1 MENKG
6 LNIFNS
12 RLVLAS
18 PTTASD
24 LDFGRIEGVIGH
36 EYFHNYTG
44 NRVTCRDW
52 FQLTL
57 KEGLTVYR
65 DQEFS
70 SDLNSRPVK
79 RIEDVSVLRRAQF
92 SEDSGPMAHPIRPD
106 AYQAINNFYSA
117 TVYEKGAEVV
127 RMYATLLGREG
138 FRAGMDLYFKRHDGA
153 AVTCDD
159 FYAAMADANAGA
171 PAAGDLPALK
181 RWYGQ
186 AGTPA
191 VTVGATYDGAARTLT
206 LTAAQATPA
215 TPGQP
220 AAEKAPV
227 LVPIAVGLVGAD
239 GRDLPLALAPGTPG
253 AVEGTTAVLRLT
265 GARQAFT
272 FTGVPPGAVP
282 SILRGFSAPVV
293 LTVEGQSEADLL
305 FLLAHDAD
313 PFNRFEAGQRLGR
326 AALLRMYGDAAA
338 GSGAPFTVAAAAAAV
353 AASPPF
359 PPALVAAFAAVVGD
373 AALDGA
379 FVARAVSLPTE
390 GELLEAA
397 PGADPVLLAAVR
409 AAAVGA
415 IAAGAAPALRA
426 AVARAEAHPTFSA
439 PFSPDFEAAAVRALR
454 NKALAYLTAPPAL
467 GGAPDEGALAAAA
480 ARAGAA
486 SNMTD
491 EVAALGCLM
500 DAPPE
505 HPARAAALAAFAAK
519 WAGEPLVLLKWLS
532 LQAGGRGATG
542 VVRAL
547 AAGAHFNAGN
557 PNSCYSLFGVYAGNV
572 AEFHA
577 ADGSGYAYL
586 ADVVL
591 MLDSSN
597 PQVAARIVAAFNK
610 VGKVDK
616 HRAGLMRAQLQRMQD
631 TGKLSS
637 NVGEIVAR
645 ALQ

>member
-1 MENKG
+1 M
-6 LNIFNS
+6 
-12 RLVLAS
+12 
-18 PTTASD
+18 
-24 LDFGRIEGVIGH
+24 
-36 EYFHNYTG
+36 
-44 NRVTCRDW
+44 
-52 FQLTL
+52 
-57 KEGLTVYR
+57 YR

-127 RMYATLLGREG
+127 RLYATLLGAAG
-138 FRAGMDLYFKRHDGA
+138 FRAGMDLYFQRHDGA

-159 FYAAMADANAGA
+159 FFAAMADANAGA
-171 PAAGDLPALK
+171 PAAADLPALK
-181 RWYGQ
+181 AWYGQ

-191 VTVGATYDGAARTLT
+191 LTVSFRYDGSSRTLT
-206 LTAAQATPA
+206 LAAAQATPG
-215 TPGQP
+215 TPGAP
-220 AAEKAPV
+220 AEAKAPV
-227 LVPIAVGLVGAD
+227 LIPIAVGLVGTD

-265 GARQAFT
+265 RASQEFV

-282 SILRGFSAPVV
+282 SVLRGFSAPVN
-293 LTVEGQSEADLL
+293 LTVEGQSDADLL

-326 AALLRMYGDAAA
+326 AALLRMYGDALALA
-338 GSGAPFTVAAAAAAV
+338 SGGGSGGGGGAPFTVATAAAAV
-353 AASPPF
+353 AAAAPF
-359 PPALVAAFAAVVGD
+359 PPPLVTAFAAVLSD
-373 AALDGA
+373 ASLDGA
-379 FVARAVSLPTE
+379 FVARAVSLPSE

-415 IAAGAAPALRA
+415 IASGAAPALRA
-426 AVARAEAHPTFSA
+426 AVARAEAHPSFGA

-454 NKALAYLTAPPAL
+454 NKALAYLSAAPAL

-486 SNMTD
+486 TNMTD
-491 EVAALGCLM
+491 EVAALACLM

-505 HPARAAALAAFAAK
+505 HPARAAALGAFAEK
-519 WAGEPLVLLKWLS
+519 WRGEPLVLLKWLS
-532 LQAGGRGATG
+532 LQASGRGATG

-547 AAGAHFNAGN
+547 AGGAHFDARN
-557 PNSCYSLFGVYAGNV
+557 PNSCYSLFGAYAGNV

-577 ADGSGYAYL
+577 ADGSGYEYL

-591 MLDSSN
+591 SLDAGN

-616 HRAGLMRAQLQRMQD
+616 HRAGLMRAQLKRMQD

-645 ALQ
+645 ALL